1 MIYAILAR
9 SLGYAVNVSAEMFS
23 VPTTESKK
31 QNTLTGVFFCGLL
44 LLFLYLKVHI
54 YGYNG
59 HFLLNTNKKIIEMHL
74 DANAGWILGLKGG
87 VNVKFDYGIYTDL
100 FKN

>member
-1 MIYAILAR
+1 MTPR

-23 VPTTESKK
+23 VRTTESKK

-54 YGYNG
+54 CESENIP
-59 HFLLNTNKKIIEMHL
+59 LNT
-74 DANAGWILGLKGG
+74 
-87 VNVKFDYGIYTDL
+87 
-100 FKN
+100 KNNF